1 MAVPGWPVAF
11 RGTDA
16 IRAGLVTPGQLR
28 GPNYLRLFP
37 DTYVRRGDEPP
48 DLVVRS
54 LAAYLYTG
62 RRGILSGYSA
72 AEVQQASCGPLDA
85 PAELTLPGGGHP
97 RPGLLVHRDRLD
109 RDEIQMCRG
118 LPVTTRS
125 HGLRPGPLAGTARRG
140 RGRGGCA
147 GESQPGRPRSRRRR
161 VRPRGRA
168 AAGEAVSGSTRER
181 PAAAGRRAG
190 RPAVRVAH
198 GDAAA
203 AGAGAPRS
211 PRSRGAVPGAGR
223 SAPPRRVAIPSTAS
237 ASSTRAPTTQTP
249 TGCCATWAAT
259 PASWPTRGASTAS
272 PSSRSTASKT
282 GSRRR
287 SDGRWA
293 AERREMAASVVGTRS
308 NNAPCHLARR
318 GQARVSATLRGSVVS
333 ARRSRWGSCRPSPRR
348 LPGRPA
354 WPGRCRPSRTRS
366 PRRAP
371 SSCPPGR

>member
-203 AGAGAPRS
+203 AGWCSAVSPFPRC
-211 PRSRGAVPGAGR
+211 
-223 SAPPRRVAIPSTAS
+223 
-237 ASSTRAPTTQTP
+237 STRCWTIGAAAPCGYPEHRVGIEYEGADHANPDRVLRDVGRYTRLVADSWRIYRFTKFAIYGEQDRI
-249 TGCCATWAAT
+249 AAT
-259 PASWPTRGASTAS
+259 IWRAL
-272 PSSRSTASKT
+272 
-282 GSRRR
+282 
-287 SDGRWA
+287 GR
-293 AERREMAASVVGTRS
+293 
-308 NNAPCHLARR
+308 
-318 GQARVSATLRGSVVS
+318 
-333 ARRSRWGSCRPSPRR
+333 
-348 LPGRPA
+348 
-354 WPGRCRPSRTRS
+354 
-366 PRRAP
+366 
-371 SSCPPGR
+371 